1 MAYLKAMRPARP
13 RAVSLA
19 LMTSGGATLGY
30 IQDRVG
36 RALHDFLQVQR
47 PVLLGAGQELGPGLD
62 ALTSLL
68 AGGKRLRAAFCYWG
82 WRGAGGEDCP
92 QILAAAAAL
101 ELLHSSALVHDDV
114 MDGSDFL
121 RIAITGGGC
130 NGLSYKLKFASEPS
144 RGDILVRSAGVEVLV
159 DARTA
164 LYLKGTQLDHSAQL
178 IAGGFK
184 FTNPNAKASCS
195 CGESFS
201 V

>member
-1 MAYLKAMRPARP
+1 MPESPALAPPPARP
-13 RAVSLA
+13 AIREGGESLVRLTEA
-19 LMTSGGATLGY
+19 AGSK
-30 IQDRVG
+30 V
-36 RALHDFLQVQR
+36 RALIARENQ
-47 PVLLGAGQELGPGLD
+47 
-62 ALTSLL
+62 
-68 AGGKRLRAAFCYWG
+68 GG
-82 WRGAGGEDCP
+82 
-92 QILAAAAAL
+92 
-101 ELLHSSALVHDDV
+101 
-114 MDGSDFL
+114 FL